1 MSAPQGPQ
9 RSDASP
15 LQGVVLIVDDEPRIL
30 SAVRRSLRR
39 EGYEILTAETPAEAL
54 SILEARSVDVIV
66 SDHKMPG
73 MNGLEFLALAAVRRP
88 QAARFLITGWT
99 AEVPARDLEALGIR
113 ALLAKPWD
121 DAELMAALR
130 SALGR

>member
-1 MSAPQGPQ
+1 MSAPAGSRPGAPQ
-9 RSDASP
+9 VR
-15 LQGVVLIVDDEPRIL
+15 GVVLVVDDETRIL

-54 SILEARSVDVIV
+54 SILEERSVDVIL

-73 MNGLEFLALAAVRRP
+73 MNGLEFLALAAIRRP
-88 QAARFLITGWT
+88 QAARLLITGWP
-99 AEVPARDLEALGIR
+99 AEVPARDLDALGIR

-121 DAELMAALR
+121 DAELKAALR
-130 SALGR
+130 SAFGR

>member
-1 MSAPQGPQ
+1 MSAPQGPP
-9 RSDASP
+9 RSDASQ
-15 LQGVVLIVDDEPRIL
+15 LQGVVLVVDDEPRIL

-54 SILEARSVDVIV
+54 SILEARSVDVII

-121 DAELMAALR
+121 DAELKAALR

>member
-1 MSAPQGPQ
+1 
-9 RSDASP
+9 
-15 LQGVVLIVDDEPRIL
+15 VVLVVDDEPRIL

-54 SILEARSVDVIV
+54 AILEARSVDVIV

-88 QAARFLITGWT
+88 QAVRFLITGWT
-99 AEVPARDLEALGIR
+99 AEVPTRDLEALGIR

-121 DAELMAALR
+121 DAELKAALR

>member
-1 MSAPQGPQ
+1 MSAPQGPP
-9 RSDASP
+9 RSDASQ
-15 LQGVVLIVDDEPRIL
+15 LQGVVLVVDDEPRIL
-30 SAVRRSLRR
+30 SAVRRSLLR

-73 MNGLEFLALAAVRRP
+73 MNGLEFLALAAVLSP
-88 QAARFLITGWT
+88 QAARFLNTGWT

-121 DAELMAALR
+121 DAELKAALR